1 MICFAE
7 ILPGTG
13 RCPLKGAEGFHLS
26 KSATFV
32 ERWDPS
38 VASRHLPV
46 PGRI

>member
-1 MICFAE
+1 MSATE

-13 RCPLKGAEGFHLS
+13 RCPLEGAEGSRLT
-26 KSATFV
+26 ACTAPAN
-32 ERWDPS
+32 RRDPS